1 MFIAAL
7 IQALGIWFMV
17 AVALE
22 FAACYSEQMAA
33 AYKPPEGE
41 EKRGEGFGA
50 FALMVVTTLTPAMLF
65 VHAFFT
71 TAGSGDAMQ
80 WSQIRIWALALIVA
94 AILVGA
100 IAGRLVGTAWQGA
113 ARVMR
118 VLALPLGLAAFAFAI
133 YATRPALEA
142 LIAVLSGE
150 VIVLPVRPY

>member
-1 MFIAAL
+1 MFVAAL
-7 IQALGIWFMV
+7 VQAVGVWFLV

-33 AYKPPEGE
+33 AYKPPEAE

-71 TAGSGDAMQ
+71 TAGSVDAMQ
-80 WSQIRIWALALIVA
+80 WSQVRIWALTSIVA

-100 IAGRLVGTAWQGA
+100 IAGRLVGSAWQGG
-113 ARVMR
+113 ARIAR
-118 VLALPLGLAAFAFAI
+118 TLALPLGLAAFIFTI
-133 YATRPALEA
+133 YATRPAMEA
-142 LIAVLSGE
+142 LIEVFSGKM
-150 VIVLPVRPY
+150 IFLPIRAH

>member
-1 MFIAAL
+1 MFVTAL
-7 IQALGIWFMV
+7 IQAVGTWFLV

-22 FAACYSEQMAA
+22 FTACYSEQMAA
-33 AYKPPEGE
+33 AWKPLEGE

-71 TAGSGDAMQ
+71 TASNFDALL
-80 WSQIRIWALALIVA
+80 WSQVRIWALALIVA

-100 IAGRLVGTAWQGA
+100 IAGRLLGSAWQGG
-113 ARVMR
+113 ARIAR
-118 VLALPLGLAAFAFAI
+118 VLALPLGLAAFVFTI

-142 LIAVLSGE
+142 LVDALSGE
-150 VIVLPVRPY
+150 VIALPVRPY

>member
-1 MFIAAL
+1 MFIAEL
-7 IQALGIWFMV
+7 IQAAGIWFLV

-71 TAGSGDAMQ
+71 TAGPGDVVQ
-80 WSQIRIWALALIVA
+80 WSQIRVWALALIVA
-94 AILVGA
+94 AILGGA
-100 IAGRLVGTAWQGA
+100 IAGRLLGTAWQGG

-118 VLALPLGLAAFAFAI
+118 LVALPLGLFAFGFTI

-142 LIAVLSGE
+142 LVDVLSGG
-150 VIVLPVRPY
+150 VIALPVRPY